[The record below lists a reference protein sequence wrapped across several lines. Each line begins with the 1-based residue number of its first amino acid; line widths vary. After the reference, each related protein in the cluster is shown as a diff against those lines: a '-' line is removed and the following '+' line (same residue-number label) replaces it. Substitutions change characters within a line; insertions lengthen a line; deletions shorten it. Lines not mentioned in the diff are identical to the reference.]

1 MTFAGVTFLGVYL
14 VLFLPAI
21 MGASNGLILFI
32 AALTVGVQAAQSSVI
47 QVGRQPNL
55 DLAKNATFMAASA
68 VALSVLSVVVSAD
81 PLLDAV
87 IATISG
93 AILGIT
99 LGRSGL
105 IVLGGKGGT
114 AYQYFQ
120 AVRSLGLVAAAVA
133 SVGAEKLIPEA
144 APVVAT
150 TAIAALSFFSPR
162 VGRRRLGYSRPEF
175 LTGHAAWSVLL
186 GLLASLFYRNDVNW
200 VRTAVAGAP
209 EFLLWHYSLIAYGA
223 VQGAVGFLVVQLIFS
238 RRQEW
243 RARVLRLAAQ
253 LGIQFLFLWAAL
265 VVVAAIAA
273 PQLHIIF
280 SVALCALL
288 AAIVGFMSGLAHV
301 VELNWVPY
309 IAGVLGA
316 SLLSLSLML
325 QIDARLAI
333 VLENAVIGTI
343 IIVFILVF
351 RRRTC
356 NSYK

>member
-1 MTFAGVTFLGVYL
+1 M
-14 VLFLPAI
+14 
-21 MGASNGLILFI
+21 
-32 AALTVGVQAAQSSVI
+32 
-47 QVGRQPNL
+47 
-55 DLAKNATFMAASA
+55 
-68 VALSVLSVVVSAD
+68 
-81 PLLDAV
+81 
-87 IATISG
+87 
-93 AILGIT
+93 
-99 LGRSGL
+99 
-105 IVLGGKGGT
+105 
-114 AYQYFQ
+114 
-120 AVRSLGLVAAAVA
+120 
-133 SVGAEKLIPEA
+133 
-144 APVVAT
+144 
-150 TAIAALSFFSPR
+150 
-162 VGRRRLGYSRPEF
+162 
-175 LTGHAAWSVLL
+175 
-186 GLLASLFYRNDVNW
+186 
-200 VRTAVAGAP
+200 
-209 EFLLWHYSLIAYGA
+209 
-223 VQGAVGFLVVQLIFS
+223 
-238 RRQEW
+238 
-243 RARVLRLAAQ
+243 AAQ